1 METIVHESLGDVFLR
16 DSCFLLQGG
25 HVDDKLVAAPI
36 AIGQIHDVV
45 VFFDPVHDVVSV

>member
-16 DSCFLLQGG
+16 NTCFLLQGG

-36 AIGQIHDVV
+36 AIRQVHDVV
-45 VFFDPVHDVVSV
+45 MFLDPVHDVVSV